1 MTAQAPFLV
10 FEGIEGSGK
19 STQARLLAQALEA
32 QNKRPL
38 LTREPGGTPLG
49 TQIRRL
55 VLQGN
60 PEDIHPLAELLL
72 YEADRA
78 QHVQT
83 MIQPALQKGQW
94 VICDRFEDS
103 TRVYQGVARGFP
115 DALIRQINA
124 LTTNGL
130 SPDLVF
136 IIDCPAEVGLKR
148 SQARLAQES
157 SPENR
162 FEKEALDFHERVR
175 RGFLAL
181 ASQEPQRYLVLDGT
195 LSPEKLHEIILQN
208 LQTWIEKS

>member
-1 MTAQAPFLV
+1 MISQAPFIV

-19 STQARLLAQALEA
+19 STQARLLAQTLEA
-32 QNKRPL
+32 QGKKIL

-83 MIQPALQKGQW
+83 LIRPSLQQGQW
-94 VICDRFEDS
+94 VLCDRFEDS
-103 TRVYQGVARGFP
+103 TRVYQGIARGFP
-115 DALIRQINA
+115 DDLIQNINT
-124 LTTNGL
+124 LTTGGL
-130 SPDLVF
+130 RPDLVF
-136 IIDCPAEVGLKR
+136 VIDCPAEVGLKR

-157 SPENR
+157 SSENR
-162 FEKEALDFHERVR
+162 FEKEALHFHEQVR
-175 RGFLAL
+175 RGFLQL
-181 ASQEPQRYLVLDGT
+181 ASQETQRYVVVDGT
-195 LSPEKLHEIILQN
+195 LSPELLHTAILEH
-208 LQTWIEKS
+208 LRTWIEKN

>member
-148 SQARLAQES
+148 SQARLTQES